1 MWGRRSRRGRELIR
15 SASLVAGLL
24 SKDPYG
30 VLLGAVH
37 DKYSASHTCD
47 LNFPSNYTKKAKLD
61 K

>member
-1 MWGRRSRRGRELIR
+1 M
-15 SASLVAGLL
+15 AGLL